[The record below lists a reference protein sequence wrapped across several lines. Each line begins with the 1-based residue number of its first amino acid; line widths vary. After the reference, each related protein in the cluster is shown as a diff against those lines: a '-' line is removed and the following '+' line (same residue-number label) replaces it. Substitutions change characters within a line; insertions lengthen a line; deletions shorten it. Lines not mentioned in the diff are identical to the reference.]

1 MTSVLTSVPSVSQS
15 YPAYEAVIGLE
26 VHVQVKTR
34 SKMFTRAAAGYGHE
48 PNTLTDPVVLALP
61 GTLPVMNKA
70 ALDAIIKAG
79 LLLGCEIAPVCKWD
93 RKNYFYPDSPK
104 NYQISQYDQPICLGG
119 SVEIEL
125 PGPARNVMG
134 EHKQIP
140 LTRIHLEEDVGKLN
154 HEAAD
159 SLVDYNRAGTPLM
172 EIVSEPALHS
182 AEEAYA
188 YLTSLRA
195 TMIYGGISDC
205 DMEKGQ
211 LRCDAN
217 ISIRPVGQ
225 TELGVKVE
233 LKNLNSISFVRD
245 GIAHEIKRQMGV
257 LERGG
262 TIVQETR
269 DYDGQTGTSQSL
281 RTKEMAHDYRYF
293 PDPDLMPVV
302 VDDAWKARIQAACPE
317 LPFDKQRRFFENYQL
332 PYTLTSV
339 LVWDRDLSDY
349 FEESVAAY
357 MGETPMPRGTDVSP
371 VESGRAQAIGNWIAN
386 DLLRELGNTKLTLA
400 DSKVRPAHVAELV
413 KLIDTGTVLTNAA
426 KEIFVEMAATG
437 DAPAAIADRR
447 GLKAAPTDAGELEQ
461 WCRDAIAANTKAV
474 AEFRA
479 GKESAINAFKGPVM
493 KAAKGKANP
502 KLVDETLR
510 RLLAVM

>member
-1 MTSVLTSVPSVSQS
+1 MS
-15 YPAYEAVIGLE
+15 AYEAVIGLE

-34 SKMFTRAAAGYGHE
+34 SKVFTRVATGYGHE
-48 PNTLTDPVVLALP
+48 PNTLTDPVVLGLP
-61 GTLPVMNKA
+61 GALPVMNKA

-79 LLLGCEIAPVCKWD
+79 LLLGCQIAPVCKWD

-119 SVEIEL
+119 TVEIEL
-125 PGPARNVMG
+125 PGAARNVMG
-134 EHKQIP
+134 EHKRIP

-154 HEAAD
+154 HGATD

-172 EIVSEPALHS
+172 EIVSDPAMNT
-182 AEEAYA
+182 ADEAYA

-225 TELGVKVE
+225 TTLGTKVE

-245 GIAHEIKRQMGV
+245 GIAHEIKRQTGV

-269 DYDGQTGTSQSL
+269 DYDGMTGTSQSL
-281 RTKEMAHDYRYF
+281 RSKEEAHDYRYF
-293 PDPDLMPVV
+293 PDPDLLPVQ
-302 VDDAWKARIQAACPE
+302 VDAAWKTRIQAECPE
-317 LPFDKQRRFFENYQL
+317 LPFDKQRRFVERYQL

-339 LVWDRDLSDY
+339 LVWDRALADF
-349 FEESVAAY
+349 FEEAA
-357 MGETPMPRGTDVSP
+357 RL
-371 VESGRAQAIGNWIAN
+371 SGKPQAVGNWIAN
-386 DLLRELGNTKLTLA
+386 DLLRELGNARLELA
-400 DSKVRPAHVAELV
+400 DSKIRPAHIAALV
-413 KLIDTGTVLTNAA
+413 QLIEAGTVLTNPA
-426 KEIFVEMAATG
+426 KEVFIGMFATG
-437 DAPAAIADRR
+437 DQPGDIAEKR
-447 GLKAAPTDAGELEQ
+447 GLKAAPTDSNELEQ
-461 WCRDAIAANTKAV
+461 WCRDAIVANAKAF
-474 AEFRA
+474 AEFKA

-510 RLLAVM
+510 RLLAAM

>member
-1 MTSVLTSVPSVSQS
+1 MT
-15 YPAYEAVIGLE
+15 YEAVIGLE
-26 VHVQVKTR
+26 VHVQIKAN
-34 SKMFTRAAAGYGHE
+34 SKVFTRVPTGYGHE
-48 PNTLTDPVVLALP
+48 PNTLTDPTVLALP
-61 GTLPVMNKA
+61 GALPVMNKR

-79 LLLGCEIAPVCKWD
+79 LLLGCKIAPVCKWD

-119 SVEIEL
+119 AVEIEL
-125 PGPARNVMG
+125 PGAARNVMG
-134 EHKQIP
+134 EHKKIP

-154 HEAAD
+154 HGASD

-172 EIVSEPALHS
+172 EIVSDPAMHT

-217 ISIRPVGQ
+217 ISIRPVGE
-225 TELGVKVE
+225 TKLGTKVE

-245 GIAHEIKRQMGV
+245 GIAHEIKRQIGV

-269 DYDGQTGTSQSL
+269 DYDGMTGTSQSL
-281 RTKEMAHDYRYF
+281 RSKEEAHDYRYF

-302 VDDAWKARIQAACPE
+302 VDDAWKNRIQAECPE
-317 LPFDKQRRFFENYQL
+317 LPFAKQERFMKEYQL

-339 LVWDRDLSDY
+339 LVWDRALADF
-349 FEESVAAY
+349 FEEAAKL
-357 MGETPMPRGTDVSP
+357 
-371 VESGRAQAIGNWIAN
+371 SGKPQAAGNWIVN
-386 DLLRELGNTKLTLA
+386 DLQRELGTAKIDLTG
-400 DSKVRPAHVAELV
+400 SKVRPTHVAALV
-413 KLIDTGTVLTNAA
+413 KLVDSGTVLTNAA
-426 KEIFVEMAATG
+426 KEIFVDMFASGEM
-437 DAPAAIADRR
+437 PEAIAEKR
-447 GLKAAPTDAGELEQ
+447 GLKAAPTDTGELEQ
-461 WCRDAIAANTKAV
+461 WCRDAIAANAKAL
-474 AEFRA
+474 AEFKA
-479 GKESAINAFKGPVM
+479 GKDSAINAFKGPVM
-493 KAAKGKANP
+493 KASKGKANP

-510 RLLAVM
+510 KLLAG

>member
-1 MTSVLTSVPSVSQS
+1 MN
-15 YPAYEAVIGLE
+15 YEAVIGLE

-34 SKMFTRAAAGYGHE
+34 SKIFTRVAAGYGHE

-125 PGPARNVMG
+125 PGAARNVMG
-134 EHKQIP
+134 EHKKIP

-154 HEAAD
+154 HGASD

-172 EIVSEPALHS
+172 EIVSEPAMHT

-217 ISIRPVGQ
+217 ISIRPVGD
-225 TELGVKVE
+225 TKLGVKVE

-245 GIAHEIKRQMGV
+245 GIAHEIKRQLAV
-257 LERGG
+257 VERGS
-262 TIVQETR
+262 TLVQETR
-269 DYDGQTGTSQSL
+269 DYDGMTGTSQSL
-281 RTKEMAHDYRYF
+281 RSKEMAHDYRYF
-293 PDPDLMPVV
+293 PDPDLMPVK
-302 VDDAWKARIQAACPE
+302 VDEAWKQKLQAECPE
-317 LPFDKQRRFFENYQL
+317 LPFDKQRRFLADYQL

-339 LVWDRDLSDY
+339 LVWDRTLADY
-349 FEESVAAY
+349 FEEAAKL
-357 MGETPMPRGTDVSP
+357 
-371 VESGRAQAIGNWIAN
+371 SGKPQAVGNWIVN
-386 DLLRELGNTKLTLA
+386 DLLRELGAGKLALA
-400 DSKVRPAHVAELV
+400 DSKVRPAHLAALV
-413 KLIDTGTVLTNAA
+413 QLVDSGAVLTNAA
-426 KEIFVEMAATG
+426 KEIFIEMFATG
-437 DAPAAIADRR
+437 EQPEVIADRR
-447 GLKAAPTDAGELEQ
+447 GLKAAPTDADELEQ
-461 WCRDAIAANTKAV
+461 WCRDSIAANAKAL
-474 AEFRA
+474 AEFKA
-479 GKESAINAFKGPVM
+479 GKDTAINAFKGPVM

-510 RLLAVM
+510 KLLSSM

>member
-1 MTSVLTSVPSVSQS
+1 MN
-15 YPAYEAVIGLE
+15 YEAVIGLE

-34 SKMFTRAAAGYGHE
+34 SKIFTRVPTGYGHE
-48 PNTLTDPVVLALP
+48 PNTLTDPTVLALP
-61 GTLPVMNKA
+61 GALPVMNKA

-79 LLLGCEIAPVCKWD
+79 LLLGCKIAPVCKWD

-119 SVEIEL
+119 AVEIEL
-125 PGPARNVMG
+125 PGAARNVMG
-134 EHKQIP
+134 EHKKIP

-154 HEAAD
+154 HGASD

-172 EIVSEPALHS
+172 EIVSDPAMHT
-182 AEEAYA
+182 ADEAFA

-217 ISIRPVGQ
+217 ISIRPVG
-225 TELGVKVE
+225 EKKLGTKVE

-245 GIAHEIKRQMGV
+245 GIAHEIKRQIGV
-257 LERGG
+257 LDRGG

-269 DYDGQTGTSQSL
+269 DYDGMTGTSQSL
-281 RTKEMAHDYRYF
+281 RTKEEAHDYRYF

-302 VDDAWKARIQAACPE
+302 VDEAWKSRIQAECPE
-317 LPFDKQRRFFENYQL
+317 LPFDKQRRFFEQYQL

-339 LVWDRDLSDY
+339 LVWDRALADY
-349 FEESVAAY
+349 FEEAVKVAGA
-357 MGETPMPRGTDVSP
+357 GK
-371 VESGRAQAIGNWIAN
+371 AQAVGNWIAN
-386 DLLRELGNTKLTLA
+386 DLLRELGNAKQELGEA
-400 DSKVRPAHVAELV
+400 KVRPGHIAALV
-413 KLIDTGTVLTNAA
+413 KLVDAGTVLTNAA
-426 KEIFVEMAATG
+426 KEIFVEMFATG
-437 DAPAAIADRR
+437 EMPETIAEKR

-461 WCRDAIAANTKAV
+461 WCRDAIAANAKAL
-474 AEFRA
+474 AEFKT

-510 RLLAVM
+510 RLLAGM

>member
-1 MTSVLTSVPSVSQS
+1 MN
-15 YPAYEAVIGLE
+15 YEAVIGLE
-26 VHVQVKTR
+26 VHVQIKTK
-34 SKMFTRAAAGYGHE
+34 SKIFTRVAAGYGYE

-70 ALDAIIKAG
+70 ALDAVIKAG
-79 LLLGCEIAPVCKWD
+79 LLLGCKIAPVCKWD

-104 NYQISQYDQPICLGG
+104 NYQISQYDQPICVGG

-125 PGPARNVMG
+125 PGSARNVMG
-134 EHKQIP
+134 EHKKIP

-154 HEAAD
+154 HGSTD

-172 EIVSEPALHS
+172 EIVSDPAMHT

-225 TELGVKVE
+225 TELGTKVE

-245 GIAHEIKRQMGV
+245 GIAHEIKRQISV

-262 TIVQETR
+262 TLVQETR

-281 RTKEMAHDYRYF
+281 RSKEMAHDYRYF
-293 PDPDLMPVV
+293 PDPDLMPVK
-302 VDDAWKARIQAACPE
+302 VDEAWKSRLQTDCPE
-317 LPFDKQRRFFENYQL
+317 LPFDKQRRFFEQYQL

-339 LVWDRDLSDY
+339 LVWDKERSAY
-349 FEESVAAY
+349 FEEAA
-357 MGETPMPRGTDVSP
+357 RA
-371 VESGRAQAIGNWIAN
+371 SGKPQAAGNWIVN
-386 DLLRELGNTKLTLA
+386 DLLREISAAKLTLA
-400 DSKVRPAHVAELV
+400 ESKIGPAQLAELV
-413 KLIDTGTVLTNAA
+413 SLIDAGTILTNAA
-426 KEIFVEMAATG
+426 KEIFIEMFATG
-437 DAPAAIADRR
+437 ESARAIADRR
-447 GLKAAPTDAGELEQ
+447 GLKVAPTDHGELEQ
-461 WCRDAIAANTKAV
+461 WCRDSIVANPKALV
-474 AEFRA
+474 EFKA
-479 GKESAINAFKGPVM
+479 GKDTAINAFKGPVM

-510 RLLAVM
+510 RLLAAM

>member
-1 MTSVLTSVPSVSQS
+1 MN
-15 YPAYEAVIGLE
+15 YEAVIGLE

-34 SKMFTRAAAGYGHE
+34 SKVFTRVAAGYGHA

-125 PGPARNVMG
+125 PGAARNVMG
-134 EHKQIP
+134 EHKTIP

-154 HEAAD
+154 HGAAD

-172 EIVSEPALHS
+172 EIVSEPAMHT
-182 AEEAYA
+182 ADEAYA

-225 TELGVKVE
+225 KELGVKVE

-245 GIAHEIKRQMGV
+245 GIAHEIKRQIAV

-281 RTKEMAHDYRYF
+281 RSKEMAHDYRYF

-302 VDDAWKARIQAACPE
+302 VDEAWKARLRAECPE
-317 LPFDKQRRFFENYQL
+317 LPFDKQRRFIEQYQL

-339 LVWDRDLSDY
+339 LVWDRELSDY
-349 FEESVAAY
+349 FEEAAKL
-357 MGETPMPRGTDVSP
+357 
-371 VESGRAQAIGNWIAN
+371 SGKPQAAGNWIAN
-386 DLLRELGNTKLTLA
+386 DLLREIGNAKLALSE
-400 DSKVRPAHVAELV
+400 SKVQSSHIAELV
-413 KLIDTGTVLTNAA
+413 KLVDSGAVLTNAA
-426 KEIFVEMAATG
+426 KEIFVEMFTSG
-437 DAPAAIADRR
+437 EAPSAIADRR

-461 WCRDAIAANTKAV
+461 WCRDSIAANPKAV
-474 AEFRA
+474 AEFKA
-479 GKESAINAFKGPVM
+479 GKDSAINALKGPVM
-493 KAAKGKANP
+493 KAGKGKANP
-502 KLVDETLR
+502 KFVDETLR
-510 RLLAVM
+510 KLLAEM